1 MYIKYVDKICT
12 YTVCALRSYPREG
25 IRNLLFR
32 KNSGIIY
39 VEKKRKGDIKMRP
52 NFDTINELF
61 ATALGTLS
69 KAADELIHEAN
80 SQRRELIG
88 LFNRMNETKHDL
100 HDLGNVLEKAGN
112 ALYELG
118 EKCHDIGDKVN
129 ETLECGA
136 ERLPEIDYENVE
148 DYCNVCGGVIAH
160 GDEYDVSDGNWV
172 VCSHC
177 TVDTDATNESDPV

>member
-1 MYIKYVDKICT
+1 
-12 YTVCALRSYPREG
+12 
-25 IRNLLFR
+25 
-32 KNSGIIY
+32 
-39 VEKKRKGDIKMRP
+39 MRP